1 MDADADAERDAD
13 RLTDASTDL
22 LAERDADTDADVDT
36 MKPPV
41 LDADADAERDADR
54 LRDADT
60 DAEAVTLKP
69 RVGDLVGDR
78 VGDTSTHCTYS
89 ANTAPPAPQ
98 PPDTVSAVLGVME
111 HEFWPRHVELTMAP
125 LPAAPGHDPSA
136 NGPDGHAPV
145 GLP

>member
-1 MDADADAERDAD
+1 MTVVPAQQLAHVTGVAVVLQHELAELHGAGVGERTPLREALTECDAERDAD
-13 RLTDASTDL
+13 
-22 LAERDADTDADVDT
+22 
-36 MKPPV
+36 
-41 LDADADAERDADR
+41 
-54 LRDADT
+54 
-60 DAEAVTLKP
+60 AVTLKP
-69 RVGDLVGDR
+69 RVGDRDGDG

-111 HEFWPRHVELTMAP
+111 HEFWPRHVALTTATFV
-125 LPAAPGHDPSA
+125 AAPGHDPRA

>member
-1 MDADADAERDAD
+1 MQR
-13 RLTDASTDL
+13 
-22 LAERDADTDADVDT
+22 
-36 MKPPV
+36 
-41 LDADADAERDADR
+41 
-54 LRDADT
+54 
-60 DAEAVTLKP
+60 
-69 RVGDLVGDR
+69 
-78 VGDTSTHCTYS
+78 TYS